1 MDAML
6 DWLARYAR
14 PILLWVPVLL
24 AAGAMVTV
32 LGLLLVGWAM
42 YGAGYVGLLVALAA
56 VVAVYRGPMDWFAW
70 LSFAVFY
77 VGLLIGLPVLL
88 IMLGHYAQN
97 PDLREALM
105 PFRVTPLGMI
115 AGVVTWVGLALF
127 GWAMYRVRAFPT
139 AAAVVFVVAAVLGV
153 GAEFAVF
160 APAAW
165 GLAVILTAYALV
177 WIAPVP
183 EVRARAGGGA
193 GAARTKPSTHDPES
207 A

>member
-32 LGLLLVGWAM
+32 LGLPLVGWAM
-42 YGAGYVGLLVALAA
+42 YGAGYIGLMVALAA

-70 LSFAVFY
+70 VSFGVLY

-97 PDLREALM
+97 PELHEAAM

-139 AAAVVFVVAAVLGV
+139 AAAVVFVVAAVLGL
-153 GAEFAVF
+153 GAEFSLF

-165 GLAVILTAYALV
+165 GLAVILVAYALV
-177 WIAPVP
+177 WIAPP
-183 EVRARAGGGA
+183 RAIPARARAN
-193 GAARTKPSTHDPES
+193 
-207 A
+207 